1 MEVADQRVLR
11 GDREVAVDHDL
22 EAARRRVPFE
32 HADRRLARV
41 EDAVEDPGRPLRD
54 LERVRVPDEVA
65 LQLVEVEAGAEG
77 ALAAAEDHHPDLVV
91 GLGPL
96 DGLVELLQELL
107 ADRVALV
114 RPVEPD
120 SRDVPV
126 DFVLDRLDFDCTG
139 IESPPASVELKWFKL
154 ARDRCFAKNQD

>member
-1 MEVADQRVLR
+1 MRAERCAISSAYVL
-11 GDREVAVDHDL
+11 
-22 EAARRRVPFE
+22 
-32 HADRRLARV
+32 
-41 EDAVEDPGRPLRD
+41 
-54 LERVRVPDEVA
+54 PDEVA
-65 LQLVEVEAGAEG
+65 LQLVEIEARAEG
-77 ALAAAEDHHPDLVV
+77 PLAAAEHHHPDVVV

-96 DGLVELLQELL
+96 HGLVQLLQQLL

-139 IESPPASVELKWFKL
+139 HGGSSSLL
-154 ARDRCFAKNQD
+154 N